1 MIHVF
6 LTSELP
12 RQSNDA
18 ITFFKLHAFVLL
30 GTRKFFQ
37 KSLKVA
43 YTSLSCLDQA
53 FFLLF
58 CFVVFF
64 VEFFRVLSYGLR
76 VSPVHVSKSP
86 LIFLDVLVNFVF
98 RLSLGSMCCCEQC
111 CKETKRNAGRLY
123 MYMVLAVT
131 SSIVNLRCILR
142 FSSKTTSTGSTIMIF
157 LFCFVLFF
165 FMKGYT

>member
-12 RQSNDA
+12 WQCNDA

-43 YTSLSCLDQA
+43 CTALSCLDQV
-53 FFLLF
+53 F
-58 CFVVFF
+58 CFVLFVFFF
-64 VEFFRVLSYGLR
+64 VEFCGVFSYGLR
-76 VSPVHVSKSP
+76 VSPVHESKSP

-98 RLSLGSMCCCEQC
+98 RLSLGSMCCCEEC
-111 CKETKRNAGRLY
+111 CKETKRNASRLY

-142 FSSKTTSTGSTIMIF
+142 FSSKATSTGSNSMF
-157 LFCFVLFF
+157 LFVLFCFFFF